1 MSKLSQLGSYT
12 LLCIASLTIMVGSL
26 VAPGLL
32 SIANALGVTEH
43 ASWLITL
50 PSLGAILFAPFAGK
64 LIDKYGA
71 YPSLVIGLILY
82 GAVGAVVF
90 WLHGPTLVFLNRI
103 LLGAVTAIVMASG
116 TVLISQW
123 YEAKARLA
131 MIAKQGM
138 AIELGGVIFLF
149 LGGQFAAI
157 HWGLPL
163 SLYLIAWVFLV
174 MLLLWVPKQSPK
186 LAEPIDLNTSEQ
198 LSNKGLPL
206 IGVYIVTLLAMVT
219 FFSAFILLPKHMA
232 AQGLTEQV
240 IGYLLAFISL
250 IAVITAHFIPK
261 FEQRIG
267 EIKLLAIA
275 FSAYT
280 LAYLCFS
287 SADELIILILG
298 AIFSGI
304 GFGFSIPLLNHLTVQ
319 KSPSSV
325 RGRNLSYFTM
335 AVFSGQFL
343 TSFLEFFSNGITTIF
358 IFCMLLA
365 STIAI
370 ALLVSER
377 LLKRNS

>member
-43 ASWLITL
+43 AAWLITL

-64 LIDKYGA
+64 LIDRYGA

-82 GAVGAVVF
+82 GAVGAAVF
-90 WLHGPTLVFLNRI
+90 WLHGPTLVFINRI

-123 YEAKARLA
+123 YVAKARLA

-186 LAEPIDLNTSEQ
+186 LAEPIDSGASEQ

-219 FFSAFILLPKHMA
+219 FFSAFILLPKSMT
-232 AQGLTEQV
+232 AQGFTEQV